1 MDHVEY
7 LKDIAKADVNALEAI
22 LADILTRKQAILGAV
37 AEAERWIAERKT
49 LVEQIITEENMGV
62 LAWRDLIE
70 EGKAKI
76 RACYEAERDARVCRR
91 ELPSTHVPLKDMMST
106 FIGLVRAMKE
116 IKDIPREIQKANLQ
130 EATDKSTTNTDKSK
144 EVLIDDNISFSPAAG
159 MANDPESHIADIP
172 TSSGFANTGF
182 GVTEKPSLG
191 ADSCFTN
198 SSRSSPSFPNS
209 GFGVTEKRS
218 LGADSCF
225 TNAGSSSGFTNT
237 GFGVTEKPSLG
248 ADSCFT
254 NAGFGGH
261 MGFRGQAMH
270 GDKDLDGEETE

>member
-1 MDHVEY
+1 
-7 LKDIAKADVNALEAI
+7 
-22 LADILTRKQAILGAV
+22 
-37 AEAERWIAERKT
+37 
-49 LVEQIITEENMGV
+49 
-62 LAWRDLIE
+62 
-70 EGKAKI
+70 
-76 RACYEAERDARVCRR
+76 
-91 ELPSTHVPLKDMMST
+91 
-106 FIGLVRAMKE
+106 
-116 IKDIPREIQKANLQ
+116 
-130 EATDKSTTNTDKSK
+130 
-144 EVLIDDNISFSPAAG
+144 
-159 MANDPESHIADIP
+159 MANNPESHIADIP

-182 GVTEKPSLG
+182 GVTEKP
-191 ADSCFTN
+191 
-198 SSRSSPSFPNS
+198 
-209 GFGVTEKRS
+209 S